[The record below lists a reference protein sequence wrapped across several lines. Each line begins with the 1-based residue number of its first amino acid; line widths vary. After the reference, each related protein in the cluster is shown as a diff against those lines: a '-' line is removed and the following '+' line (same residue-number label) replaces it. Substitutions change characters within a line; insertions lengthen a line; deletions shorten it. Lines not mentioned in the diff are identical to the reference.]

1 MMNAK
6 QIVVDAIHLKK
17 TPRNPVALLS
27 GGVWTFNRRGYS
39 LQDLL
44 TQPELAAT
52 IIVETSKEA
61 ESDIVWAGSGYHNL
75 AIRALGGAI
84 KFRAKGAPD
93 IQTPLLEKVDD
104 LERLDLNRLRQD
116 AEIQTLLQTAQR
128 VVAGLG
134 NERLIGASQWGPFTL
149 AGHLYGVEKL
159 MRSIYRDQAA
169 VATVLEFTTE
179 LCVSYLQS
187 FIHTGVAIV
196 SIAEPSASG
205 DLISPRQFAQFVV
218 PSLQKAVGRL
228 KQQGV
233 LVALHICGNI
243 TNRLELV
250 PATGVDLLSVDYK
263 VDLEQVRLQLGGKLA
278 FAGNMNPV
286 AVMQNATAAEVTL
299 ACQTCLRQVGD
310 TPGYI
315 LMPGCDIPPGVPLA
329 NIQAMIAAA
338 YQSKINRKV
347 NH

>member
-1 MMNAK
+1 MNAK
-6 QIVVDAIHLKK
+6 QIVADAIRLKK

-44 TQPELAAT
+44 DHTELAAA
-52 IIVETSKEA
+52 IIVETSKEVA
-61 ESDIVWAGSGYHNL
+61 SDIVWAGSGYHNL

-84 KFRAKGAPD
+84 KFRARGAPD
-93 IQTPLLEKVDD
+93 IQAPLLESVTD
-104 LERLDLNRLRQD
+104 LERLDLNRLQQD
-116 AEIQTLLQTAQR
+116 AGIQTLWQTAQR
-128 VVAGLG
+128 VVARLG

-169 VATVLEFTTE
+169 VLAVLEFTTE

-187 FIHTGVAIV
+187 FIQTGVEIV

-205 DLISPRQFAQFVV
+205 DLISPQQFEQFVV
-218 PSLQKAVGRL
+218 PSLQKAVNRL

-233 LVALHICGNI
+233 WVTLHICGNI
-243 TNRLELV
+243 TNRLELI
-250 PATGVDLLSVDYK
+250 PTIGIDLLSVDYK
-263 VDLEQVRLQLGGKLA
+263 VDLGQVQSKLGGKVA

-286 AVMQNATAAEVTL
+286 AIMQNATVAEVAD
-299 ACQTCLRQVGD
+299 ACQACLRQVGD

-329 NIQAMIAAA
+329 NIQAMIATAHQA
-338 YQSKINRKV
+338 N
-347 NH
+347 